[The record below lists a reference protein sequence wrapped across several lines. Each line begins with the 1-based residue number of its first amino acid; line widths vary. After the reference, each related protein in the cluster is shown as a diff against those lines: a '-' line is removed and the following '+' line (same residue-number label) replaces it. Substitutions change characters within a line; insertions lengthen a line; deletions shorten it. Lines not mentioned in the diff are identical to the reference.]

1 MSGLLLVMTGCGGIG
16 ADVEPTPDTPTP
28 TAEPQALLELVDIT
42 WTSAVD
48 RVTGEPAGEEEAFT
62 TVSPAIVVVVQATN
76 VPSGTEFI
84 AEWTIDG
91 LDVPDATM
99 RVMVEQDMS
108 TAWVSFE
115 FIRDEGRYF
124 PLGELA
130 VTVTTS
136 SGESIDS
143 VVSIEL
149 P

>member
-1 MSGLLLVMTGCGGIG
+1 MLLVLAGCGGIG
-16 ADVEPTPDTPTP
+16 SDAEPTPEAPTP
-28 TAEPQALLELVDIT
+28 TAEPEAPLELVDIT

-48 RVTGEPAGEEEAFT
+48 RVTGEPAGEEEAFAT
-62 TVSPAIVVVVQATN
+62 ISPAIIAVVQAN
-76 VPSGTEFI
+76 DVPAGTEFI

-99 RVMVEQDMS
+99 RVTVEQDMS

-136 SGESIDS
+136 GGESIDS
-143 VVSIEL
+143 AVTIEL